1 VSPAAPAG
9 ARGTAATAALD
20 CVRFVTTAPPRAG
33 YSPDG
38 RPAKADGRRGRARRM
53 VDRIEIDEWTVLHRH
68 DPVAFDA
75 RRQALLALELAR
87 ADATAAATARA
98 ALRRLESRLAGAGDA
113 ERVQA
118 SMIWMAASLKL
129 LGSRLERMADAIGR
143 PQHPAD

>member
-1 VSPAAPAG
+1 
-9 ARGTAATAALD
+9 
-20 CVRFVTTAPPRAG
+20 
-33 YSPDG
+33 
-38 RPAKADGRRGRARRM
+38 M

-98 ALRRLESRLAGAGDA
+98 ALHRLESRLAGAGDA

-143 PQHPAD
+143 PQRPAD